1 MILGTTL
8 AALLLALIAASA
20 VSAPVMSP
28 LMAPMSSMVG
38 AFAFSTM
45 PPSLTVVIFAGVAIV
60 IIAVLA
66 LALEALAVALTWR
79 PRRARVGRLRMQD
92 RGPSGPLRVT
102 VLIPAHDEEVTLP
115 GTLESLAGQ
124 LRQPDRIVV
133 VADNCTDRTVEIA
146 RACGVEV
153 VETVGN
159 SDKKAGALN
168 QVLSVLLPS
177 AQARDVYLVMDADT
191 QLTKGFIASAV
202 AEMEA
207 APTLAAVGG
216 RFVGEEG
223 FGLVGQLQRN
233 EFTRYS
239 NQVGRRRGRV
249 FVLTGTATMF
259 RAEALLDVAAARGI
273 LIPGTPGQVYDTLA
287 LTEDNELTL
296 ALKCLG
302 ATMISPDGCVDV
314 TEVMPTWRALWIQRK
329 RWQRGALENLS
340 EYGWAPGTLRYWGQQ
355 VGIGYG
361 IVALNA
367 AVIFTVMVILLGG
380 GLVVYAFWLA
390 LGAVFAVER
399 VASVWNGGWR
409 ARALAAPLVIEIAFD
424 IFLQAVFIAC
434 LVELLI
440 GKAAAW
446 GRVARVAGA

>member
-1 MILGTTL
+1 MGAMMEQT
-8 AALLLALIAASA
+8 SF
-20 VSAPVMSP
+20 
-28 LMAPMSSMVG
+28 MVG
-38 AFAFSTM
+38 VFGVSTM
-45 PPSLTVVIFAGVAIV
+45 PPSLSVVILAGVAIL

-66 LALEALAVALTWR
+66 LALEALAVGLTWR
-79 PRRARVGRLRMQD
+79 PRRARVGRLRM
-92 RGPSGPLRVT
+92 RNLGPSGPVRVT
-102 VLIPAHDEEVTLP
+102 VLIPAHDEEATLP
-115 GTLESLAGQ
+115 GTLDSLT
-124 LRQPDRIVV
+124 RQSRRPDRIVV
-133 VADNCTDRTVEIA
+133 VADNCTDRTVELA
-146 RACGVEV
+146 RAAGVEV
-153 VETVGN
+153 FETVGN
-159 SDKKAGALN
+159 TDKKAGALN
-168 QVLSVLLPS
+168 QILSRLLPD

-191 QLTKGFIASAV
+191 QLTVGFIAAAV
-202 AEMEA
+202 AELEA

-233 EFTRYS
+233 EFIRYS

-314 TEVMPTWRALWIQRK
+314 TEVMPGWRALWIQRK

-340 EYGWAPGTLRYWGQQ
+340 EYGWTPGTLRYWGQQ

-367 AVIFTVMVILLGG
+367 AVIFTLLVIFFGG
-380 GLVVYAFWLA
+380 GLIVYSFWLA
-390 LGAVFAVER
+390 LGAIFAVER

-409 ARALAAPLVIEIAFD
+409 ARAVAAPLVIEIAFD
-424 IFLQAVFIAC
+424 IFLQIVFLAC

-440 GKAAAW
+440 GKAATW
-446 GRVARVAGA
+446 GRVARVAGT